1 MQLGNSKCNSHD
13 FQIAEPIPRLYF
25 DITLGFP
32 RKIECHTFKGIL
44 HFTGYVIFTMV
55 IGQLYFQTYVTLTRE
70 CQTLKGMSHF
80 QRHVT
85 LSEIC
90 HTFEGCHICQGKS
103 HRGKSYFQ
111 GVCHI
116 CKGMYYVTLSEVCHT
131 FEVSHTFIGMS
142 HFRGMTHLSR

>member
-1 MQLGNSKCNSHD
+1 MTSKLLNQFPDYILILHLDFLGKLNVTLSKV
-13 FQIAEPIPRLYF
+13 FY
-25 DITLGFP
+25 TLQGMSYLQWSLVSY
-32 RKIECHTFKGIL
+32 TFKVMSN
-44 HFTGYVIFTMV
+44 FER
-55 IGQLYFQTYVTLTRE
+55 YVTLSKAR
-70 CQTLKGMSHF
+70 
-80 QRHVT
+80 
-85 LSEIC
+85 